1 MNLKQINFKQVGAQL
16 LPVLILFVLS
26 CAFFYPTLKGYDLR
40 QGDMRSFAG
49 MSQESQYFHEKTG
62 EISWWNTAMF
72 SGMPNTQIYGKYSG
86 IWINHLRTALVN
98 MGSVPIG
105 TLFLYGLSFY
115 IMLLVLGVR
124 KWLSLIGAIAFA
136 YSSYF
141 IIIIEAGHVTKAIAI
156 SFVPLVL
163 AGVFLLFQKRYWL
176 GTAITSVAFALELNS
191 NHVQIT
197 YYLLMFLLIFG
208 IAKVIEAFKNKDLAS
223 VVKPTLLAIGSIF
236 IALMCNFPTLFNTYE
251 YGKITTRGPSNVT
264 INVDGSSKEAD
275 QTSGLDRSYITNWSY
290 GRQENL
296 TFFIPNA
303 VGGASGQIG
312 DSKHIEAADPRFK
325 QNVAQSNH
333 YWGNQSFTSGPV
345 YVGAGIFLLAI
356 LALVFVNGYFKW
368 VLLIGSL
375 LSMFLGMGKNM
386 MWFTDLF
393 LDFLP
398 GYNKFRTVTMILI
411 LLELCVPI
419 LAILFLKKVIENGSE
434 ILKEKKKLLITS
446 GVMALVMLGLW
457 IMPESFLDFI
467 SDGEKQRFSAQSASS
482 PEMGTT
488 VQQFVDSLK
497 AVRVSIFKADVLRSL
512 MIMLVVFGAV
522 YIFLIKKIKEAYFLL
537 ILGVVVLGDLWSV
550 NRRYLNNDKQN
561 GKYLYYEQS
570 ESNKYQFAPSNDDVQ
585 IFQNEM
591 AQNPSFQQEIETE
604 VKAKLAE
611 LSGKQTA
618 RTKELFAWNVRFG
631 ELNLKTNY
639 RVFNLAVSPF
649 NDASTSYYHKSIGG
663 YHGAKLK
670 RYQELIEFH
679 IGGNI
684 NPEVLNMLNTK
695 YIITQNGLQ
704 VNDKACGPAWFVDT
718 LVKVADD
725 NEEIQALNPAKFNAA
740 SMAVVSASQNV
751 NVDVVPNSGT
761 VTMTSFAPNKI
772 VYSSSN
778 AVDGLAVFSEI
789 HYPMFWKAY
798 IDGNEV
804 PILRANFLLRAL
816 EIPKGQHSIEFVYDD
831 SRIHNT
837 EYVAYAGSLLLIILL
852 AVSGFKAV
860 KSKEE
865 ETV

>member
-16 LPVLILFVLS
+16 LPILILFVLS

-40 QGDMRSFAG
+40 QGDMRNFAG

-62 EISWWNTAMF
+62 DVSWWNTAMF
-72 SGMPNTQIYGKYSG
+72 SGMPNTQIYGEYSG
-86 IWINHLRTALVN
+86 VWINHLRRTLVN
-98 MGSVPIG
+98 LGSVPIA

-115 IMLLVLGVR
+115 VMLLVLGVR

-163 AGVFLLFQKRYWL
+163 AGVFLLFKKRYWL
-176 GTAITSVAFALELNS
+176 GTALTSVAFALELNS

-197 YYLLMFLLIFG
+197 YYLVMLLCIYG
-208 IAKVIEAFKNKDLAS
+208 VAKVIEAAKLKDLKS
-223 VVKPTLLAIGSIF
+223 IVKPTLLAVGSIV

-264 INVDGSSKEAD
+264 VNVDGTSKEAD
-275 QTSGLDRSYITNWSY
+275 QTTGLDRSYITNWSY

-312 DSKHIEAADPRFK
+312 DSEHLDAADPRFK

-356 LALVFVNGYFKW
+356 LALVFVHGYFKW

-411 LLELCVPI
+411 VLELCVPL

-434 ILKEKKKLLITS
+434 IIKEKKKLLITS
-446 GVMALVMLGLW
+446 GVMAVVMLGLW
-457 IMPESFLDFI
+457 IMPESFIDFI
-467 SDGEKQRFSAQSASS
+467 SDGEKQNFSAQSASS
-482 PEMGTT
+482 AEMGNTI
-488 VQQFVDSLK
+488 QQFIDNLK

-512 MIMLVVFGAV
+512 MIMLVVFAAV
-522 YIFLIKKIKEAYFLL
+522 YVFLIKKVKEAYFLL

-561 GKYLYYEQS
+561 GKYAYYEKS
-570 ESNKYQFAPSNDDVQ
+570 ETNKFQFSPTNNDVQ
-585 IFQNEM
+585 IYQAEVSN
-591 AQNPSFQQEIETE
+591 NPALQQEIEAE
-604 VKAKLAE
+604 VQNQLSQRAGKL
-611 LSGKQTA
+611 TP
-618 RTKELFAWNVRFG
+618 RTKELLAWNVRFG
-631 ELNLKTNY
+631 ELNLNSNY

-679 IGGNI
+679 IGGSI

-704 VNDKACGPAWFVDT
+704 VNDKACGAAWFVDT

-725 NEEIQALNPAKFNAA
+725 NEEIQALNPSLFDAA
-740 SMAVVSASQNV
+740 SMAVVSEAENISV
-751 NVDVVPNSGT
+751 NVAPNSGT
-761 VTMTSFAPNKI
+761 VTMTSFAPDRI
-772 VYSSSN
+772 EYSSTN
-778 AVDGLAVFSEI
+778 ATDGLAVFSEI
-789 HYPMFWKAY
+789 HYPLFWKAY

-816 EIPKGQHSIEFVYDD
+816 EIPKGQHTIEFVYDD
-831 SRIHNT
+831 TRIHNT

-852 AVSGFKAV
+852 AVSGFKAA
-860 KSKEE
+860 KGKEE
-865 ETV
+865 VV